1 MSFKGK
7 SIKPDLGASQGR
19 LNSLQ
24 FKLPQIAGYEIECA
38 IGRGGMATVYRA
50 KQQSLNRVVAI
61 KVLAKNSDDKIDC
74 LQRIKKEG
82 RILAQFSHPNIIT
95 IYDIGT
101 FDDGRIYLSI
111 EYLSK
116 GTLSDKIKS
125 SLSFN
130 EVIKITRSIA
140 DALGYAHQR
149 GIIHRDVKPSNIMF
163 RDDGTPV
170 LTDFGV
176 ARVKDSSTIHT
187 MTGLVIGSPGY
198 MSPEQAMG
206 EPATIQ
212 SDLYGLGVIF
222 YEMLTQNTLYQA
234 ENSLAVLLK
243 HINEPIPELPD
254 LYTNLQPLLNRLIA
268 KKSLD
273 RYKNTEEFLQD
284 FNSVVDRKNQ
294 SIIIADNRE
303 NEPDPLPRPDL
314 FKQKRLWLS
323 IGAGLLSVFF
333 LMTVIYFFRFHD
345 SEKNIEN
352 KGAPKLAEPQNAKK
366 IIALPITQPE
376 TSHQAK
382 QLKIQAAKQEQQRQN
397 QLKADQHWTQAQTS
411 FKAGLLPPALA
422 HIEQGLLVVPD
433 HQNLL
438 QLQEQIKA
446 QKAEQRKQEEE
457 AQRIAAIAEQKK
469 AKQMETM
476 RKRQEADQY
485 LMRASTYHNNGENA
499 ASLRQIEQGLAIVP
513 DHEGLLGLKKEIDAQ
528 QKAVER
534 PLVTKPIKE
543 EQISQKPRQT
553 QIKKPRKPAKRN
565 TQPNVLR
572 SLKRAVNDLN
582 RTLGF

>member
-1 MSFKGK
+1 LSFKGK
-7 SIKPDLGASQGR
+7 SIKPDLGASQAR

-61 KVLAKNSDDKIDC
+61 KVLAKNSDDKIDF

-82 RILAQFSHPNIIT
+82 QILAQFSHPNIIT

-111 EYLSK
+111 EYLSS
-116 GTLSDKIKS
+116 GTLSDRIKS
-125 SLSFN
+125 GLSFN

-149 GIIHRDVKPSNIMF
+149 GVIHRDVKPSNIMF
-163 RDDGTPV
+163 RDDGVAV

-176 ARVKDSSTIHT
+176 ARVKNSSTIHT

-222 YEMLTQNTLYQA
+222 YEMLTQNTLYKA
-234 ENSLAVLLK
+234 ESSLAVLLK

-254 LYTNLQPLLNRLIA
+254 SYKDLQPLLNRLIA

-273 RYKNTEEFLQD
+273 RYKNTEEFLKD
-284 FNSVVDRKNQ
+284 FNSVVDRNIQ
-294 SIIIADNRE
+294 SIIITDNRE
-303 NEPDPLPRPDL
+303 NQPDPLPRPDL
-314 FKQKRLWLS
+314 LKQKRLWLP
-323 IGAGLLSVFF
+323 IGAGLFSVFF
-333 LMTVIYFFRFHD
+333 LMTAIYFFRFHD
-345 SEKNIEN
+345 SAENIES
-352 KGAPKLAEPQNAKK
+352 KGALKLAEPQDIKK

-376 TSHQAK
+376 TIHQAE
-382 QLKIQAAKQEQQRQN
+382 QLKIQAAKQEQQQ
-397 QLKADQHWTQAQTS
+397 Q
-411 FKAGLLPPALA
+411 
-422 HIEQGLLVVPD
+422 
-433 HQNLL
+433 
-438 QLQEQIKA
+438 
-446 QKAEQRKQEEE
+446 QEEE
-457 AQRIAAIAEQKK
+457 AQRIAAIAEHQKN
-469 AKQMETM
+469 KQMETM
-476 RKRQEADQY
+476 RKRKEADQY
-485 LMRASTYHNNGENA
+485 LMRASHHYKNGESA

-513 DHEGLLGLKKEIDAQ
+513 DHEGLLSLKKEIDAQ
-528 QKAVER
+528 QKAAQR
-534 PLVTKPIKE
+534 PSVTKPIKE
-543 EQISQKPRQT
+543 KQTSQKPRQT
-553 QIKKPRKPAKRN
+553 QIKKPGKPARKN

-582 RTLGF
+582 RALGF

>member
-1 MSFKGK
+1 MSFKGN

-61 KVLAKNSDDKIDC
+61 KVLAKNADDKIDF

-82 RILAQFSHPNIIT
+82 QILAQFSHPNIIT

-111 EYLSK
+111 EYLSR
-116 GTLSDKIKS
+116 GTLNDKIKS
-125 SLSFN
+125 GLSFN
-130 EVIKITRSIA
+130 EVIKITQSIA

-149 GIIHRDVKPSNIMF
+149 GVIHRDVKPSNIMF
-163 RDDGTPV
+163 RDDGAPV

-222 YEMLTQNTLYQA
+222 YEIITRNTLYKA

-243 HINEPIPELPD
+243 HINEPIPELPEP
-254 LYTNLQPLLNRLIA
+254 YTHLQPVLNKLIA

-273 RYKNTEEFLQD
+273 RYKNTDEFLQHL
-284 FNSVVDRKNQ
+284 NSVVDRKNQ
-294 SIIIADNRE
+294 SAIIADNRK
-303 NEPDPLPRPDL
+303 NQPDSLAKPD
-314 FKQKRLWLS
+314 FIKQNKLWLS
-323 IGAGLLSVFF
+323 ISAGLFSILF
-333 LMTVIYFFRFHD
+333 LMTAIYFFRFHD
-345 SEKNIEN
+345 SAENIEA
-352 KGAPKLAEPQNAKK
+352 KGALKLAEPQNVKK
-366 IIALPITQPE
+366 ITALPITQPE
-376 TSHQAK
+376 TSHQAD
-382 QLKIQAAKQEQQRQN
+382 QLKIQAAKLEQQQQN
-397 QLKADQHWTQAQTS
+397 QLKADQRWTQAQIS
-411 FKAGLLPPALA
+411 FKAGLLPQTLA

-433 HQNLL
+433 HQNLI
-438 QLQEQIKA
+438 QLQKQIKA
-446 QKAEQRKQEEE
+446 QEDEQRKQEEE
-457 AQRIAAIAEQKK
+457 AQRIAAIAEHQK

-476 RKRQEADQY
+476 RKQKEADQY
-485 LMRASTYHNNGENA
+485 LMRASRHHKNGESA
-499 ASLRQIEQGLAIVP
+499 ASLRQIEQGLVIVP
-513 DHEGLLGLKKEIDAQ
+513 DHEGLLALKKEIDAQ
-528 QKAVER
+528 QKTAQR
-534 PLVTKPIKE
+534 QSVTKPINEK
-543 EQISQKPRQT
+543 QTSQKPRQT
-553 QIKKPRKPAKRN
+553 QIKKPRKPAKKI
-565 TQPNVLR
+565 P
-572 SLKRAVNDLN
+572 SLMC
-582 RTLGF
+582 